1 MRYGLRFALLICVA
15 WAIFGCAVDLKTAV
29 VGRYHGEADISGVK
43 PEMRELAEK
52 GATLVTGWL
61 LVIKKNGTASL
72 SGMGSKTTR
81 GTWKLDGHTIV
92 LAPEGEERTL
102 SFAIADDGKRLVPI
116 LDESE
121 TSFLQGA
128 KVWFKKE

>member
-1 MRYGLRFALLICVA
+1 MLICVA
-15 WAIFGCAVDLKTAV
+15 WAVFGCAVDLKTAV

-52 GATLVTGWL
+52 GATAINGWL
-61 LVIKKNGTASL
+61 LEIKKNGKANL

-92 LAPEGEERTL
+92 LTPENEDRSL
-102 SFAIADDGKRLVPI
+102 SFVIEEDGKRLVPI
-116 LDESE
+116 LDDSE
-121 TSFLQGA
+121 RSFLQGA
-128 KVWFKKE
+128 RVWFKKE